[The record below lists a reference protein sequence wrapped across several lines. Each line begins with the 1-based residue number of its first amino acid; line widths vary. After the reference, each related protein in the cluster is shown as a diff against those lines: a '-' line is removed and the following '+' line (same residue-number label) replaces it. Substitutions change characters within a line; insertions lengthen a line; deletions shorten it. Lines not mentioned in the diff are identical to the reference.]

1 MKHPITRSS
10 KKVLKFAHKL
20 LKRINKSLFGTTA
33 HVTKKTGKGAQKLL
47 AKVGK
52 LTKPLK
58 LDNGAIQ
65 YTLKGVGKGFV
76 IVTGATAGL
85 VSGAGKVSENVLK
98 STKDLGVVVLDTT
111 GQVVKK
117 LTRGHVRIGGRKSRR
132 KRRRKS
138 RRKSRRKGKKSRR
151 RRKRSRRRR
160 R

>member
-33 HVTKKTGKGAQKLL
+33 HVTRKTGKGAQKLL
-47 AKVGK
+47 GNVGR
-52 LTKPLK
+52 LTKPLR

-98 STKDLGVVVLDTT
+98 STKDLGVVILDTT

-132 KRRRKS
+132 KRRKS

>member
-1 MKHPITRSS
+1 MKHPITRST

-20 LKRINKSLFGTTA
+20 LKKISKSLFGTTA
-33 HVTKKTGKGAQKLL
+33 HVTRKTGKGAQKLL
-47 AKVGK
+47 GKVGR
-52 LTKPLK
+52 LTKPLR

-98 STKDLGVVVLDTT
+98 STKDLGVVMLDTT

-117 LTRGHVRIGGRKSRR
+117 LTRGHVKIGGRKSRR
-132 KRRRKS
+132 KRRKS